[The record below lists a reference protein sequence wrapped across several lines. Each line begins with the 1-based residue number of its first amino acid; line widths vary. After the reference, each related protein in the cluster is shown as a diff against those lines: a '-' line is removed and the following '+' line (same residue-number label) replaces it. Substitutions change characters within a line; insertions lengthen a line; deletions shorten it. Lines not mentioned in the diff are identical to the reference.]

1 MKLMGLVAM
10 LPLSLA
16 LAVQPPAST
25 PSNVQR
31 LVAQSN
37 FVFQGTV
44 IRLSASTVPEVPPDP
59 STAVMIVERI
69 LQGDNMV
76 SDVTGK
82 EITLQLLRPRS
93 VTRGQAL
100 LVFSNLAVAGKSI
113 AVKEVAHYD
122 AARSAALISQVSGAV
137 KQKPQAD
144 LQSSI
149 ARAEVI
155 VTGTVASV
163 TPRQQSGPLGSEHD
177 PQWTQAVVDV
187 QSTEKGPAQTRVT
200 VWFPASTDIRWFRS
214 PKFQPGQTGV
224 FLLARARERGLDG
237 YTALGPLDVQPIAE
251 RERIRQLLPRGR

>member
-10 LPLSLA
+10 IQ
-16 LAVQPPAST
+16 LAVALQPPPNQPAT
-25 PSNVQR
+25 VQR

-44 IRLSASTVPEVPPDP
+44 TRLDATTEPEVPASASTV
-59 STAVMIVERI
+59 VMIVERI
-69 LQGDNMV
+69 LQGENMV
-76 SDVTGK
+76 SGMTGK
-82 EITLQLLRPRS
+82 EITLQLLKPRS

-122 AARSAALISQVSGAV
+122 AARSAAMMSQVSASV
-137 KQKPQAD
+137 RAKPEAD

-149 ARAEVI
+149 ARAELI
-155 VTGTVASV
+155 VTGTVATV
-163 TPRQQSGPLGSEHD
+163 TARQSPTPLPSEHD
-177 PQWTQAVVDV
+177 PQWAQAVVTV
-187 QSTEKGPAQTRVT
+187 QSTEKGPTQKQVT

-214 PKFQPGQTGV
+214 PKFQQGQVGV

-237 YTALGPLDVQPIAE
+237 YTALGPLDFQPIAE
-251 RERIRQLLPRGR
+251 REHVRRLLVRGR